1 MPLSNIIRL
10 AGAAG
15 LAATA
20 LTVGGLAAPVMGRV
34 ADPGT
39 AGCLTPDTNE
49 EVAAARGGP
58 TGVDHRGISAAE
70 QRAITRRTSSRLAA
84 SGTSGTSGT
93 SGPSQRAGTA
103 LVAKTVPV
111 YVHVMR
117 DAAGAGDVTN
127 WQITQQIAVLNSDFA
142 QAGVSFNLIDTRRYN
157 NDLWHNDWQSAR
169 YRSLTRVGGVKAL
182 NIWLVDARWFGIATF
197 PWDYA
202 AEGDI
207 DGIRIDFESLP
218 GGSIIHY
225 NEGKTATHETGHWLG
240 LFHTFQ
246 GGCTRL
252 NDQVDDT
259 PAQATPTSGCP
270 AGRDSCMLPG
280 NDPIHNYMDYSW
292 DSCYTEFTQGQA
304 QRIDRMWAAYRA

>member
-1 MPLSNIIRL
+1 MPLPQAICL
-10 AGAAG
+10 AAAAG
-15 LAATA
+15 LGATA
-20 LTVGGLAAPVMGRV
+20 LTVGGLAAPVQGRV
-34 ADPGT
+34 ADAEP
-39 AGCLTPDTNE
+39 ACLTPKPNE
-49 EVAAARGGP
+49 GAVAARGGP
-58 TGVDHRGISAAE
+58 TGVDHRGISAAA
-70 QRAITRRTSSRLAA
+70 QRAIARRTSSRLAA
-84 SGTSGTSGT
+84 SGTGLSGN

-127 WQITQQIAVLNSDFA
+127 VQITRQIAVLNSDFA
-142 QAGVSFNLIDTRRYN
+142 EAGVSFNLIDTRRYN
-157 NDLWHNDWQSAR
+157 NDLWHKDWQSAR
-169 YRSLTRVGGVKAL
+169 YRSLTRLGGARAL
-182 NIWLVDARWFGIATF
+182 NIWLVDSRWFGIATF
-197 PWDYA
+197 PWDYL

-207 DGIRIDFESLP
+207 DGIRVDFESLP

-270 AGRDSCMLPG
+270 EGRDSCTLPG
-280 NDPIHNYMDYSW
+280 ADPVHNYMDYSW

-304 QRIDRMWAAYRA
+304 QRMNRMWAAYRA